1 MELGLREGVD
11 FDFFRAQK
19 EAHLAGLPSDVADK
33 GFWSYV
39 RFSFS
44 RWYGVEKVESPLF
57 SKAVYGRIPAHRFID
72 SMVINRKNCE
82 HLVYP
87 SSSRSFSIL
96 ILRVHGFGELNFQ
109 MKLAP

>member
-1 MELGLREGVD
+1 MELGLREGID

-44 RWYGVEKVESPLF
+44 RWYGDEKVESPLF
-57 SKAVYGRIPAHRFID
+57 QKR
-72 SMVINRKNCE
+72 SMV
-82 HLVYP
+82 VYP
-87 SSSRSFSIL
+87 LIVLSI
-96 ILRVHGFGELNFQ
+96 VW
-109 MKLAP
+109 